1 MKFHHIGVCCKN
13 IEKKK
18 KNIEKIHSVKSI
30 SNIVY
35 DEKQEAEL
43 CMLEIE
49 DGLKIELI
57 SGKQV
62 ENLLKKRMTYYHICY
77 EVENINIEKEK
88 LIKAGAYLVSDEK
101 EAILFSDR
109 KVCFLLVSYG
119 LIELVEKEKYL

>member
-1 MKFHHIGVCCKN
+1 MKFHHIGVCCKDIRKEIEN
-13 IEKKK
+13 IK
-18 KNIEKIHSVKSI
+18 KIHNVKSV
-30 SNIVY
+30 SDIVY
-35 DEKQEAEL
+35 DKNQEAEL

-49 DGLKIELI
+49 DGLKLELI

-77 EVENINIEKEK
+77 EVEDINMEKERLVK
-88 LIKAGAYLVSDEK
+88 DGAFLISDEK

-119 LIELVEKEKYL
+119 LIELVEGYV